1 MPAVAGTPMEG
12 GGDAGM
18 PEKLLAR
25 LSSMNDLP
33 EGIGDSKY
41 DGWGMTDNLD
51 IIPAG
56 ASPLT

>member
-1 MPAVAGTPMEG
+1 MIVPLRSKGLLGIPAVAGTPMEG

-33 EGIGDSKY
+33 EGIGCS
-41 DGWGMTDNLD
+41 
-51 IIPAG
+51 
-56 ASPLT
+56 